1 MQTTKE
7 DVKYVPLESIG
18 FKSNYDRY
26 YQITAID
33 LYSQKRILK
42 PVVERSHKI
51 DNELFYS
58 KRRFRS
64 ESVSILC
71 FGAGVAS
78 IFFSFG
84 VSNKK
89 LFSFLSASSCS
100 VSPVSSPFQ
109 VR

>member
-18 FKSNYDRY
+18 FKSDYDRY
-26 YQITAID
+26 YQITAIA
-33 LYSQKRILK
+33 LYSQKRVLK

-71 FGAGVAS
+71 FGAGVD
-78 IFFSFG
+78 
-84 VSNKK
+84 
-89 LFSFLSASSCS
+89 
-100 VSPVSSPFQ
+100 
-109 VR
+109 